1 MLAAIFHVSL
11 PFGMAGKCGMSSAH
25 LWSFLLCEMH
35 QEAQRKEKKHK
46 LAKGNM
52 LSNAQEE
59 NYSVGTGSALS
70 LSLVGLFQAFPL
82 KGWQRNANIFLYLF
96 IQFFTLVRIAL
107 VLTFWER
114 TSYQFS
120 LAQVLSE
127 SEFESHMH

>member
-1 MLAAIFHVSL
+1 VRCIRKH
-11 PFGMAGKCGMSSAH
+11 K
-25 LWSFLLCEMH
+25 E
-35 QEAQRKEKKHK
+35 RKEKKHK